1 MGDTLSSTVYCPGMS
16 TTPRDLTPTD
26 NPSRL
31 RDLGRR
37 VRNLPRPRRKFDM
50 PNSQSGLKIVIAT
63 DAWKPQLNG
72 VVTTLETLGDI
83 LTRFGNQVLYIT
95 PQDFH
100 SVPMPSYPE
109 IRLSLFPNRKVAS
122 MINAFQPDAIHIAT
136 EGPIGRATRR
146 FCRRRN
152 FPYTTSFHTRFPE
165 YAYERIRFPIDWG
178 YALLRDFHNK
188 GETMMVATP
197 GLMEELDARG
207 FKNMK
212 LWARGVDTDK
222 FRPMQTDIFA
232 GLPRPIMTYVG
243 RIAIEKSLED
253 FLALDLPGTKVIVG
267 HGPQEAE
274 LKAKYAGRNVHWAGT
289 HFGEDLVK
297 HFAGSDVFVFPSRTD
312 TFGLVNVEALA
323 CGVPVAA
330 YPVRGP
336 LEILG
341 DAPEGCGCLHQDL
354 KTAIETAL
362 ERKDPDA
369 CREHAMKFSWEAG
382 ARQFIANLEIQ
393 GFDQDWWL
401 RSAKMADDAILP

>member
-1 MGDTLSSTVYCPGMS
+1 MS
-16 TTPRDLTPTD
+16 TL
-26 NPSRL
+26 PSNDPAETEQGRL
-31 RDLGRR
+31 RKIGKR
-37 VRNLPRPRRKFDM
+37 VRDMSRPRRKFDM
-50 PNSQSGLKIVIAT
+50 PNSESGLKIVIAT

-72 VVTTLETLGDI
+72 VVTTLDTLGKI
-83 LTRFGNQVLYIT
+83 LTDLGNQVLYIT
-95 PQDFH
+95 PLDFH

-165 YAYERIRFPIDWG
+165 YANDRIKFPIEWG
-178 YALLRDFHNK
+178 YAMLRDFHNH

-197 GLMEELDARG
+197 GLIEELKDKG
-207 FKNMK
+207 FRNMK
-212 LWARGVDTDK
+212 IWQRGVDTEI
-222 FRPMQTDIFA
+222 FRPMETDVYE

-243 RIAIEKSLED
+243 RFAVEKSLED
-253 FLALDLPGTKVIVG
+253 FLDLDLPGTKVMVG

-274 LKAKYAGRNVHWAGT
+274 LKAKYKGKNVHWAGT
-289 HFGEDLVK
+289 HYGEDLVK

-323 CGVPVAA
+323 SGVPVAA

-336 LEILG
+336 LEILS
-341 DAPEGCGCLHQDL
+341 DAPKGCGAMNEDL
-354 KTAIETAL
+354 KVAIETAL
-362 ERKDPDA
+362 AERDPEA
-369 CREHAMKFSWEAG
+369 CRAWAQNFSWEAG
-382 ARQFIANLEIQ
+382 ARQFVSNLEIQ

>member
-1 MGDTLSSTVYCPGMS
+1 MS
-16 TTPRDLTPTD
+16 TEPTSTA
-26 NPSRL
+26 PSAQAGRL
-31 RDLGRR
+31 QNIGRK
-37 VRNLPRPRRKFDM
+37 VRNISKPKRKFEM

-72 VVTTLETLGDI
+72 VVTTLDTLGNI
-83 LTRFGNQVLYIT
+83 LKAFGNEVLYIT

-146 FCRRRN
+146 FCKRRK

-165 YAYERIRFPIDWG
+165 YAYDRIRFPIDWG
-178 YALLRDFHNK
+178 YAMLRDFHNDA
-188 GETMMVATP
+188 ETLMVATP
-197 GLMEELDARG
+197 GLVEELEEKG

-212 LWARGVDTDK
+212 LWARGVDTEK
-222 FRPMQTDIFA
+222 FRPMETDVYE

-243 RIAIEKSLED
+243 RFAVEKSLED
-253 FLALDLPGTKVIVG
+253 FLDLDLPGTKVMVG
-267 HGPQEAE
+267 HGPQEEE
-274 LKAKYAGRNVHWAGT
+274 LKAKYKGKNVHWAGT

-341 DAPEGCGCLHQDL
+341 DAPEGAGCMDEDL
-354 KTAIETAL
+354 KVAIETAL
-362 ERKDPDA
+362 AKKDPEA
-369 CREHAMKFSWEAG
+369 CRAHAMNFSWEAG
-382 ARQFIANLEIQ
+382 AKQFIANLEIQ
-393 GFDQDWWL
+393 GFDQEWWL